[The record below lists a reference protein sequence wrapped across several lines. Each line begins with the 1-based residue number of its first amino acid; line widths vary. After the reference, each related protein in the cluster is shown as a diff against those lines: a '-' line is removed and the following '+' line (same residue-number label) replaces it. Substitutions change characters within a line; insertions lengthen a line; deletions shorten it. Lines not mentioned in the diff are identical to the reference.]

1 MNAGDDD
8 GVILDESSAM
18 DVHSGKSRRR
28 KRDGS
33 GHSKRKHSKKAKHE
47 QTRNPNEL
55 LHDIKAQNVYSY
67 APLPDPKNLAGKPE
81 MLIYSKYKVRKHL
94 IKTAQPYQMSSN
106 LTTESFLQF
115 TITSNK
121 NEWIR
126 FKPDGLSIVIFG
138 VGNNAAYNAAGADEQ
153 TRSQVLALLAR
164 SGTPKMWI
172 DPSVGMSGFVK
183 SVECTID
190 NVPVPTNSTI
200 SNLFLQYIRFSRIF
214 CKKPSAYIARTKQL
228 TFANDRLNDKM
239 KSPMS
244 EATEPFDYK
253 TWNSKVGVRSPI
265 YLDGIFPF
273 SLKNKTLEA
282 IENKRAEHLWF
293 APNVTVDIRVHLHRS
308 KMEAIFHSGINSFAE
323 YFSTTAAVNAPTEEP
338 KISISSACLEYEV
351 AELNQ
356 EDHVACLKEF
366 AQGRTGHYKYD
377 IARGQHQPLPPN
389 MSFTQNVFQILPFC
403 KLIYIA
409 FLPDWAT
416 FVMENKRRPLSGFS
430 KYPVHCSKMNVT
442 FASEPLITKEFEGFG
457 SRYTQHEISKK
468 IEYQYKRKLGIT
480 TGSFQDFFPRS
491 SSGGGETEDDSLI
504 QVLVFELSNQ
514 VSTKSEFLQIECTF
528 GGGHTSPVEQQI
540 VVISV
545 HPNGEAICVQRPGT
559 DQWQWSFAQNA

>member
-8 GVILDESSAM
+8 GVLAETPVAS
-18 DVHSGKSRRR
+18 KTSRKHGGRR
-28 KRDGS
+28 KGDTS
-33 GHSKRKHSKKAKHE
+33 GRSKRKHTKRSRLDNFRK
-47 QTRNPNEL
+47 PNDV
-55 LHDIKAQNVYSY
+55 LHDIKSQIVFSN
-67 APLPDPKNLAGKPE
+67 APIPNPTNLAGKPE
-81 MLIYSKYKVRKHL
+81 ALIYSEYKVRKHL
-94 IKTAQPYQMSSN
+94 VKTSQPYQMSSN
-106 LTTESFLQF
+106 LTTESFLHF

-126 FKPDGLSIVIFG
+126 FKPDGLSLVIYG
-138 VGNNAAYNAAGADEQ
+138 VGKNAAYDAASANAR
-153 TRSQVLALLAR
+153 TRTEWHALLAR
-164 SGTPKMWI
+164 EGSPRMWI
-172 DPSVGMSGFVK
+172 DPSIGMSGFVK
-183 SVECTID
+183 SVQCTID

-200 SNLFLQYIRFSRIF
+200 SNLFLQYVRFSRIF
-214 CKKPSAYIARTKQL
+214 CKKPAPYLARTDQL
-228 TFANDRLNDKM
+228 AFANIT
-239 KSPMS
+239 SPML

-253 TWNSKVGVRSPI
+253 TYDAKIGIRTPV

-293 APNVTVDIRVHLHRS
+293 PPNVTVDIRVHLHRS
-308 KMEAIFHSGINSFAE
+308 KMEAIFHSGINSFTE
-323 YFSTTAAVNAPTEEP
+323 YFSTVAAVNAPTEEP

-351 AELNQ
+351 VELNQ

-366 AQGRTGHYKYD
+366 AQGRKGVYKYD
-377 IARGQHQPLPPN
+377 IARGQHQPLPAN
-389 MSFTQNVFQILPFC
+389 MSYTQNVFQIMPFC
-403 KLIYIA
+403 KLLYIA

-430 KYPVHCSKMNVT
+430 KFPVHCSKMSVK
-442 FASEPLITKEFEGFG
+442 FASEPLIMQEFDGFG

-480 TGSFQDFFPRS
+480 TGKFQDFFPRS
-491 SSGGGETEDDSLI
+491 TSGGGAAEVDSLI

-514 VSTKSEFLQIECTF
+514 ISTKSELLELECTF
-528 GGGHTSPVEQQI
+528 GGGNTSPTEQQI

-545 HPNGEAICVQRPGT
+545 HPNGEASCVQRSGT
-559 DQWQWSFAQNA
+559 DQWEWSFAQNA